1 MEPHSLHRT
10 FHHSHLG
17 EEKHQMLNLNRRLET
32 YLSRVKL
39 LEEENALLAK
49 ELHGL
54 RRSNQGASI
63 RRKGLE
69 EELRKARLEVDVA
82 WRDRVHAE
90 LEVGRLTEEVQA
102 LDLQR
107 QRDARDQVKAKTK
120 LDQSRRELEE
130 EQRAQIWLRE
140 KEHLEGLEADKEELG
155 QQTDCLPLENQLLL
169 QLKMSLGL
177 EVATHRYAALSAAF
191 IKKTNRGW
199 R

>member
-107 QRDARDQVKAKTK
+107 QRDARDQ
-120 LDQSRRELEE
+120 
-130 EQRAQIWLRE
+130 
-140 KEHLEGLEADKEELG
+140 EHLEGLEADKEELG